1 MNKVFPFQH
10 KHPTSGQTTISEGID
25 IRLWVAT
32 MCVQGIAPHA
42 LELYATPP
50 EIATAAFELA
60 DALLVIYEGK
70 QDEQL

>member
-1 MNKVFPFQH
+1 
-10 KHPTSGQTTISEGID
+10 
-25 IRLWVAT
+25 